1 MNSDGCELRKM
12 GIDYFCHFIQTH
24 PMGRL
29 QGLVRPQEK

>member
-12 GIDYFCHFIQTH
+12 GTGYFSRVIQTH

-29 QGLVRPQEK
+29 QGPVRPQEK